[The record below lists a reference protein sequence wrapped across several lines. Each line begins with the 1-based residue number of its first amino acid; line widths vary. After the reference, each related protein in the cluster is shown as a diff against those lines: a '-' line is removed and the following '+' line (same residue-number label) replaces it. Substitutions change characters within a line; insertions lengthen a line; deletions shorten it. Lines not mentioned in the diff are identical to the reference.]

1 MSTRIYPLLATV
13 AVTALLGCAVR
24 HADAQ
29 AVPVTVSRQGS
40 GYQLQRAGKPYFVK
54 GAGGTGSMDLLQA
67 SGGNS
72 IRTWGVDGADGVLAD
87 AVKHGMTVTLGMW
100 LGHKD
105 QGFDYHDAAAVAAQ
119 RDNARAAVARYKDSP
134 ALLVWA
140 IGNEMETGQS
150 DDDPA
155 VWNAI
160 EEIAAITKKLDPN
173 HPTMT
178 VVAEVGGAKVRNI
191 HRYCPDIDIVG
202 INSYAGG
209 PSIPVRYVKAG
220 GTKPYILTEYG
231 PPGTWETGKNAWGV
245 PIEPTSTEKT
255 AIYRNVYTKA
265 VAGQPLCL
273 GGYAFVWGN
282 KQEATATWFGLL
294 LPDGRKL
301 GPVDALQEMWT
312 GKSPANPSP
321 TIGGLK
327 IEGSNT
333 VAQGKTLQATL
344 DARSPS
350 GSPLTVTYV
359 VEGEPTSHGTGGAN
373 ETVPQNFPES
383 VEKSGPTGV
392 TVRVPPYAG
401 SYRLFAYV
409 RDAHQGAAVANV
421 PFFVSGGADMPP
433 PTVRKASLPLVLY
446 SGNGAA
452 GELPFIP
459 AGFMG
464 NTGAIHMDPAW
475 TDNPHGGKT
484 CLKAEYAAKDN
495 WGGVVWQSPANDWG
509 TQPGGWNLTGAT
521 KLTFWARGAK
531 GGEKVSFQFGILDR
545 DKQFYD
551 TATGK
556 LDSVI
561 LTPTWTQYTI
571 PLARKDLSRIKT
583 GFVWTA
589 AATGEPVTFYLDSI
603 RYE

>member
-1 MSTRIYPLLATV
+1 MLSSRSRMLWAPGLFT
-13 AVTALLGCAVR
+13 LLGCVPNSVG
-24 HADAQ
+24 AQ
-29 AVPVTVSRQGS
+29 AVPVTVARQGN

-202 INSYAGG
+202 INSYAGA

-312 GKSPANPSP
+312 GKPPANPSP

-327 IEGSNT
+327 IDGSST

-373 ETVPQNFPES
+373 EAVPQNFPES

-421 PFFVSGGADMPP
+421 PFLVSGGADMPP

-446 SGNGAA
+446 SGSGAA

-464 NTGAIHMDPAW
+464 NTGAIHMDPAS
-475 TDNPHGGKT
+475 TDNPRGGKT

-556 LDSVI
+556 LDSVS